1 MTTAI
6 AQREAFGRTL
16 VELADADDRVLVLD
30 GDLANSTKADIFAE
44 AHPERFLAM
53 GIAEQNMAGVAAGL
67 ATLGF
72 VPWISTFAAFAV
84 KRDLDQ
90 VRVVIAQPSLNV
102 KIAGAYSLSTP

>member
-44 AHPERFLAM
+44 RA
-53 GIAEQNMAGVAAGL
+53 
-67 ATLGF
+67 
-72 VPWISTFAAFAV
+72 
-84 KRDLDQ
+84 
-90 VRVVIAQPSLNV
+90 PSLSRVTSRIN
-102 KIAGAYSLSTP
+102 